1 MKKTFKKIAAFVMA
15 AVTLAVG
22 SVGMSASAST
32 GTRTA
37 TGSAAYGSCKYE
49 LYSSE
54 CNVTGTV
61 YNNSSSK
68 RYIVEYVY
76 TATTGTGTMYN
87 KNSKSSNVSSGSRLS
102 VSKYQK
108 GHSSGQKHYLKGVL
122 YGSTSGANIPVVET
136 KYVCY
141 TD

>member
-1 MKKTFKKIAAFVMA
+1 MKMTFKKIATSVMA
-15 AVTLAVG
+15 AATLAVG
-22 SVGMSASAST
+22 ATGMTANAST
-32 GTRTA
+32 GTKSV

-87 KNSKSSNVSSGSRLS
+87 SNSRSSNVSSGSHLS
-102 VSKYQK
+102 VSKNQK
-108 GHSSGQKHYLKGVL
+108 GHSSGQKHFLKGVL
-122 YGSTSGANIPVVET
+122 YGSTSGANVPVVET
-136 KYVCY
+136 KYVSY